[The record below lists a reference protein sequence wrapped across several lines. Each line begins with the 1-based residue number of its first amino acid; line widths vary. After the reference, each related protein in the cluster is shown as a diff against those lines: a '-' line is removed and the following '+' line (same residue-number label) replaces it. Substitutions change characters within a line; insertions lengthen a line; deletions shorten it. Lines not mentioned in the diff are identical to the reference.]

1 MAVWNDY
8 AVEYRNGTT
17 WTAIDNA
24 QQLTFTV
31 GRQLPT
37 DPWQTSTGTIRVWYP
52 NGYSTPIAN
61 LAVGSLIRWF
71 APGRAATKPTWT
83 GYVRNVFLEVDIPWT
98 NATGTGNGDFL
109 VIECEG
115 ELAKLGRSNAALGSA
130 TVINLNTAIGYLQTA
145 TGAEVYQR
153 GWSAIEFNIGYA
165 AGTYQALQHANV
177 LATTS
182 NARIVDGVRVGGFGS
197 NANSPG
203 CFIANSS
210 LQTVAPVAFSDTA
223 NDATHRLY
231 DGLQF
236 DGLADNYFTEV
247 VVTPQSGGAQT
258 KNYGSA
264 PYRTLEL
271 STYSLSTGD
280 GSAANLAALNL
291 NLYKL
296 PTLGVSQLS
305 ATSAGQHTQ
314 NLDTL
319 GVTDLEFGDLVMRYV
334 LVDFRGT
341 TYAAQIEGAVLTA
354 TADQTRI
361 TYYLAPATY
370 AGWLTLDDATLG
382 VLDQN
387 RLGFTRI

>member
-8 AVEYRNGTT
+8 AVEYRNGVT
-17 WTAIDNA
+17 WTSIDNA

-98 NATGTGNGDFL
+98 TATSTGNGDFL

-115 ELAKLGRSNAALGSA
+115 ELAKLGRANATLSGFAA
-130 TVINLNTAIGYLQTA
+130 INMATAIGYLATA
-145 TGAEVYQR
+145 SGAAVYQR
-153 GWSAIEFNIGYA
+153 GWSAIEFNIGYS

-177 LATTS
+177 LATTG
-182 NARIVDGVRVGGFGS
+182 NARMIDGVRVDAS
-197 NANSPG
+197 TTTPA
-203 CFIANSS
+203 CFIANAS

-223 NDATHRLY
+223 NDATHRVY

-236 DGLADNYFTEV
+236 DGLADNYYTEV
-247 VVTPQSGGAQT
+247 VVTPQSGSAQT
-258 KNYGSA
+258 KSYGSA
-264 PYRTLEL
+264 PYRTLAL

-319 GVTDLEFGDLVMRYV
+319 GVTDLELGDLVMRYV